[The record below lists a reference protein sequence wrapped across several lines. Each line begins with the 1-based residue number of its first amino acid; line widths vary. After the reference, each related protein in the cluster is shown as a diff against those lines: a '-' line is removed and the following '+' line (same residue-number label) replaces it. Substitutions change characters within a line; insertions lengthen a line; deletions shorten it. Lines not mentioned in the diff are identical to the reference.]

1 MSTSLGQTLF
11 STAYEVAPIWLQGG
25 IAQALGGYAPI
36 NAILPG
42 LNNNQFIANY
52 KPLAGSTLAKWQI
65 AEYPFAN
72 FATAA
77 NAVIQQPLD
86 ISMMMI
92 CPAQNEGGYIIKQA
106 IFTALQALIQNHISA
121 GGTFV
126 VITPAYTYLNCLLTT
141 IRDISNPSDKQV
153 QFIYQWDFTQPLI
166 TASAS
171 QNLLGTLMNKIS
183 QGLPTTVSWTQPVI
197 HDYSSA
203 WTPTS

>member
-1 MSTSLGQTLF
+1 MTTSLGQTLF
-11 STAYEVAPIWLQGG
+11 ETAYQVAPIWLQGG
-25 IAQALGGYAPI
+25 IAQAIGGYAPL

-52 KPLAGSTLAKWQI
+52 KPLAGSTLSKWQI

-77 NAVIQQPLD
+77 NAVVQQPLD

-106 IFTALQALIQNHISA
+106 IFTALQALIQNHVSS
-121 GGTFV
+121 GGTFI

-141 IRDISNPSDKQV
+141 LRDISSPSDKQV

-171 QNLLGTLMNKIS
+171 QNLLGTLMNNIS
-183 QGLPTTVSWTQPVI
+183 NGLQTTASWTQSTSYDATNGVI
-197 HDYSSA
+197 
-203 WTPTS
+203 P